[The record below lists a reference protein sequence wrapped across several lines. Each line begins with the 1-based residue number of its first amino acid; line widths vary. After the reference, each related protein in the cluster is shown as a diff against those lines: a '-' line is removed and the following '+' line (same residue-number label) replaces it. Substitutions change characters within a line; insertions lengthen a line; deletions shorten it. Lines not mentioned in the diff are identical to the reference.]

1 MKARLYIDI
10 QFGKR
15 ATDAESMATALDN
28 VLDTG
33 MVQLSDCWD
42 EYGGK
47 PKVGKFFVLDTE
59 QALGFAEGSS
69 DRLVHGMGRRS
80 RQVAR
85 PHPGLP
91 PAGRR
96 EVAERDRLGCIR
108 QRYRGAKTC

>member
-59 QALGFAEGSS
+59 QALGFAEEL
-69 DRLVHGMGRRS
+69 DRLVHGWDDDLGKSLAPIRDFL
-80 RQVAR
+80 RQVA
-85 PHPGLP
+85 GK
-91 PAGRR
+91 RR
-96 EVAERDRLGCIR
+96 A
-108 QRYRGAKTC
+108 

>member
-59 QALGFAEGSS
+59 QALGFAEEV
-69 DRLVHGMGRRS
+69 DRLVHGWDDDLGKSLAPIRDFL
-80 RQVAR
+80 RQVA
-85 PHPGLP
+85 GK
-91 PAGRR
+91 RR
-96 EVAERDRLGCIR
+96 A
-108 QRYRGAKTC
+108 